1 MSTTFDVYQFKSKL
15 TGGGARP
22 NQFQIRLGFPN
33 YVALGRTAKELGAYM
48 INVAEMPGETIGVA
62 PVFYRGREVKFAGDR
77 VFAPWTI
84 SVLNDTGFVVRNAL
98 EQWMNGME
106 DLQLK
111 DGILRPDQ
119 YQSDQEIFQLDRNG
133 GILKAYKLIQAFPV
147 DISPIALDFGANDTI
162 SSFTVTWQYQAF
174 TPMPITGVR
183 LFPAA

>member
-1 MSTTFDVYQFKSKL
+1 MSNLFDVYAFKSKL

-22 NQFQIRLGFPN
+22 NQFAIRLGFPN
-33 YVALGRTAKELGAYM
+33 YVSLGRAAKELGTYM
-48 INVAEMPGETIGVA
+48 INVAEMPGESLGVA

-106 DLQLK
+106 DLQVKEGVLS
-111 DGILRPDQ
+111 PDN
-119 YQSDQEIFQLDRNG
+119 YQTDQEIFQLDRNG
-133 GILKAYKLIQAFPV
+133 GVLKAYKLIQAFPV

-162 SSFTVTWQYQAF
+162 SNFTVTWQYQSF
-174 TPMPITGVR
+174 TPTNITGVK
-183 LFPAA
+183 LFPST